1 MMTSSAPDHACRL
14 CGTPQ
19 PTDYWRPPA
28 AVDTGSRLDAWQQAP
43 PINRYCGLCGTP
55 TCGEDILDHL
65 QQEGVSQGEARLYG
79 ASLVS
84 PTPEVVAFMAGWD
97 VAAKGAADQSLIPFD
112 IWLNRAHT
120 RMLVGQSIL
129 TPDQGEAIFSGLD
142 EIERLYQAGRFE
154 LNPAL
159 EDVHTNIEKYLTDT
173 LGIEAGLAMHTAR
186 SRNDQ
191 IVTDMRLWMRHRVM
205 VLAKLSLELMQQ
217 LISVAGTHLDS
228 VMAGYTHHQH
238 ATISTFGHHLAAY
251 AEAIRRV
258 VLRLNHWYD
267 TFNYSPLGCV
277 TGLSTTFPIDRH
289 LTADLLGFEGPEPNS
304 LDPIACRWE
313 PEADLG
319 HVLSILMTQ
328 LSNMAQTF
336 ILLGTQ
342 EFGVLKLHPRFC
354 SGSSIMPQKVNPDA
368 LEVIKGKAADVTSRL
383 SGLLA
388 LGRASLS
395 GYNRDQQWS
404 KYLIMEACLEAIP
417 AVSIMARMVDTS
429 CRPETTHSL
438 LYRRIGVDT
447 GRLRDMAGTGFA
459 GVTELM
465 EQLVA
470 RTGIEFRHL
479 KSVMEHAVALSLHQ
493 GHEDTVT
500 HEALS
505 QALKEAGLSI
515 DIDEETTGRLQ
526 EPAVILAHKQ
536 VIGGPSREALQA
548 ELEQLSAV
556 VEAQRQ
562 IWQSRESTLQ
572 AKYEITKYLQA
583 AASPGNPP
591 LSAAPPGSR
600 PGFPA

>member
-1 MMTSSAPDHACRL
+1 MMTSSPPDRTCRL
-14 CGTPQ
+14 CGALQ
-19 PTDYWRPPA
+19 PTDHWRPPA
-28 AVDTGSRLDAWQQAP
+28 AVDTGSWLDAWDQAGQMD
-43 PINRYCGLCGTP
+43 RYCGLCGTP
-55 TCGEDILDHL
+55 ACGEDVLDHL
-65 QQEGVSQGEARLYG
+65 QQEGVDRAEGRLYG

-84 PTPEVVAFMAGWD
+84 PTPDVVAFMAGWD
-97 VAAKGAADQSLIPFD
+97 VAPKGAADQSLIPFD

-120 RMLVGQSIL
+120 HMLVAQSIL
-129 TPDQGEAIFSGLD
+129 TPAQGEAILTGLD
-142 EIERLYQAGRFE
+142 EIERRYHMGQFV

-159 EDVHTNIEKYLTDT
+159 EDVHTNIEKYLTHT

-191 IVTDMRLWMRHRVM
+191 IVTDMRLWMRHRVI
-205 VLAKLSLELMQQ
+205 VLAKLSLELMRQ
-217 LISVAGTHLDS
+217 LVSVAGTHLDS

-258 VLRLNHWYD
+258 VLRLNHWYE

-289 LTADLLGFEGPEPNS
+289 LTADLLGFDGPEPNS

-319 HVLSILMTQ
+319 HILSILMTQ

-336 ILLGTQ
+336 ILLSTQ
-342 EFGVLKLHPRFC
+342 EFGVLRLHPRFC

-368 LEVIKGKAADVTSRL
+368 LEVIKGKAADVTGRL
-383 SGLLA
+383 SGLLS

-404 KYLIMEACLEAIP
+404 KYLIMEGCLEAMP
-417 AVSIMARMVDTS
+417 AVSIMARVVDTS
-429 CRPETTHSL
+429 CRPEATHPL
-438 LYRRIGVDT
+438 LQRQIGVDT
-447 GRLRDMAGTGFA
+447 ARLRDMAATGFA

-479 KSVMEHAVALSLHQ
+479 KSVMEHAVALSLSRGQ
-493 GHEDTVT
+493 ADTVT

-505 QALKEAGLSI
+505 QALQAAGLSL
-515 DIDEETTGRLQ
+515 DLDAETARRLQ
-526 EPAVILAHKQ
+526 DPAVILANKQ
-536 VIGGPSREALQA
+536 VVGGPGRDALQA
-548 ELEQLSAV
+548 ELAQLEAV

-562 IWQSRESTLQ
+562 TWRSREAVLQ
-572 AKYEITKYLQA
+572 AKYEA
-583 AASPGNPP
+583 CGNHHKLSGSGKP
-591 LSAAPPGSR
+591 L
-600 PGFPA
+600 

>member
-1 MMTSSAPDHACRL
+1 MMTSSAPDRTCRL

-19 PTDYWRPPA
+19 PTDHWRPPA
-28 AVDTGSRLDAWQQAP
+28 TVDTGSLLDAWQQAP
-43 PINRYCGLCGTP
+43 PISRYCGLCGTP
-55 TCGEDILDHL
+55 ACGEDILDHL

-120 RMLVGQSIL
+120 RMLVAQSIL
-129 TPDQGEAIFSGLD
+129 TPDQGEAIFRGLE
-142 EIERLYQAGRFE
+142 EIEQLYQAGQFE

-159 EDVHTNIEKYLTDT
+159 EDVHTNIEKYLTNT

-191 IVTDMRLWMRHRVM
+191 IVTDMRLWMRHRVI
-205 VLAKLSLELMQQ
+205 VLAKLSLDLMHQ
-217 LISVAGTHLDS
+217 LINVAGTHLDS

-258 VLRLNHWYD
+258 VLRLNHWYS

-289 LTADLLGFEGPEPNS
+289 LTAELLGFDGPEPNS

-319 HVLSILMTQ
+319 HILSILMTQ

-383 SGLLA
+383 SGLLS

-404 KYLIMEACLEAIP
+404 KYLIMEACLEAMP

-429 CRPETTHSL
+429 CRPETLHAL
-438 LYRRIGVDT
+438 LNRRIGVDT
-447 GRLRDMAGTGFA
+447 TRLRDMAGTGFA

-493 GHEDTVT
+493 GNPDTVT

-505 QALKEAGLSI
+505 EAVQAAGLSI
-515 DIDEETTGRLQ
+515 DLDAETTTSLQ
-526 EPAVILAHKQ
+526 DPAVILAHKQ
-536 VIGGPSREALQA
+536 VMGGPSREALQA
-548 ELEQLSAV
+548 ELAQLSAV
-556 VEAQRQ
+556 VETQRQ
-562 IWQSRESTLQ
+562 TWQSREAALQ
-572 AKYEITKYLQA
+572 AQYDITKYLQA

-591 LSAAPPGSR
+591 PSAAPPG
-600 PGFPA
+600 

>member
-1 MMTSSAPDHACRL
+1 MTTSSPPDHTCRL
-14 CGTPQ
+14 CGASQ
-19 PTDYWRPPA
+19 PTDDWRPPA
-28 AVDTGSRLDAWQQAP
+28 AATADARLDAWREASP
-43 PINRYCGLCGTP
+43 MARYCGLCGMP
-55 TCGEDILDHL
+55 ACDDERLNHL
-65 QQEGVSQGEARLYG
+65 QREGEGAEAARLYG

-120 RMLVGQSIL
+120 RMLVAQLIL
-129 TPDQGEAIFSGLD
+129 TPPQGEAIFGGLD
-142 EIERLYQAGRFE
+142 EIERLYRASRFT
-154 LNPAL
+154 LDPAL

-191 IVTDMRLWMRHRVM
+191 IVTDMRLWMRHRVI
-205 VLAKLSLELMQQ
+205 VLAKLSLELMRQ
-217 LISVAGTHLDS
+217 LVSVAATHLDS

-251 AEAIRRV
+251 AEAMRRV
-258 VLRLNHWYD
+258 ALRLNHWYD

-289 LTADLLGFEGPEPNS
+289 LTADLLGFDGPEPNA

-319 HVLSILMTQ
+319 HILAILMTQ

-336 ILLGTQ
+336 ILLSTQ
-342 EFGVLKLHPRFC
+342 EFGVIRLHPRFC

-368 LEVIKGKAADVTSRL
+368 LEVIKGKAADVTGRL
-383 SGLLA
+383 SGLLS

-417 AVSIMARMVDTS
+417 AVSIMARIVDTS
-429 CRPETTHSL
+429 CRPETRHPVL
-438 LYRRIGVDT
+438 RRRIGVDAA
-447 GRLRDMAGTGFA
+447 RLRRMAATGFA

-470 RTGIEFRHL
+470 RSGIEFRHL
-479 KSVMEHAVALSLHQ
+479 KSVMEHAVALSLEQ
-493 GHEDTVT
+493 GNTDAVT

-505 QALKEAGLSI
+505 QALHAAGI
-515 DIDEETTGRLQ
+515 DLDLDAETTQRLQ
-526 EPAVILAHKQ
+526 DPAVILANKQ
-536 VIGGPSREALQA
+536 VFGGPGHDPLQV
-548 ELEQLSAV
+548 ELAQLSAV
-556 VEAQRQ
+556 IEAQQ
-562 IWQSRESTLQ
+562 QLWQRREAALN
-572 AKYEITKYLQA
+572 AKYTACADAGAL
-583 AASPGNPP
+583 
-591 LSAAPPGSR
+591 
-600 PGFPA
+600 

>member
-1 MMTSSAPDHACRL
+1 MMTSSSPDHTCRL
-14 CGTPQ
+14 CGAPQ
-19 PTDYWRPPA
+19 PTDHWRPPA
-28 AVDTGSRLDAWQQAP
+28 DVATGSRLDAWQQASQ
-43 PINRYCGLCGTP
+43 IDRYCGLCGTP
-55 TCGEDILDHL
+55 ACSEDILDHL

-112 IWLNRAHT
+112 IWLNRAHS
-120 RMLVGQSIL
+120 RMLVAQSIL
-129 TPDQGEAIFSGLD
+129 TPDQGQAIFSGLN
-142 EIERLYQAGRFE
+142 EIERLYQAGQFE

-159 EDVHTNIEKYLTDT
+159 EDVHTNIEKYITNT
-173 LGIEAGLAMHTAR
+173 LGIEAGLAMNTAR

-191 IVTDMRLWMRHRVM
+191 IVTDMRLWMRHRVI
-205 VLAKLSLELMQQ
+205 VLAKLSLELIHQ
-217 LISVAGTHLDS
+217 LIRIAAMHLDS

-251 AEAIRRV
+251 AEAIHRV

-289 LTADLLGFEGPEPNS
+289 LTAELLGFDGPEPNS

-319 HVLSILMTQ
+319 HILSILMTQ
-328 LSNMAQTF
+328 LSNMSQTF
-336 ILLGTQ
+336 ILLSTQ
-342 EFGVLKLHPRFC
+342 EFGVLRLHPRFC

-383 SGLLA
+383 SGLLS

-404 KYLIMEACLEAIP
+404 KYLIMEACLEAMP

-429 CRPETTHSL
+429 CQPETAHPL
-438 LYRRIGVDT
+438 LHRQIGIDT
-447 GRLRDMAGTGFA
+447 TRLRDMATTGFT

-470 RTGIEFRHL
+470 QTGIEFRYL
-479 KSVMEHAVALSLHQ
+479 KSAMEHAVAISLYQ
-493 GHEDTVT
+493 GNADIVT

-505 QALKEAGLSI
+505 QALQAAGLDLDLDAS
-515 DIDEETTGRLQ
+515 TTRRLQ
-526 EPAVILAHKQ
+526 EPDVILAHKQ
-536 VIGGPSREALQA
+536 VVGGPSPEALQS
-548 ELEQLSAV
+548 ELAQLRTV
-556 VEAQRQ
+556 VETQRQ
-562 IWQSRESTLQ
+562 TWRSREATLQ
-572 AKYEITKYLQA
+572 AKYEACGRLE
-583 AASPGNPP
+583 SP
-591 LSAAPPGSR
+591 
-600 PGFPA
+600 

>member
-1 MMTSSAPDHACRL
+1 MMLSLPPARTCRL
-14 CGTPQ
+14 CGAPQ
-19 PTDYWRPPA
+19 PTDDWRPPA
-28 AVDTGSRLDAWQQAP
+28 AVDTGSPLEAWQKAP
-43 PINRYCGLCGTP
+43 QLDRYCGLCGTP
-55 TCGEDILDHL
+55 ACGEDLLDHL
-65 QQEGVSQGEARLYG
+65 QQEGVNQGEARLYG

-120 RMLVGQSIL
+120 RMLVAQSIL
-129 TPDQGEAIFSGLD
+129 TPTQGEAIFSGLD
-142 EIERLYQAGRFE
+142 EIERRYQLGQFV

-159 EDVHTNIEKYLTDT
+159 EDVHTNIETYLTNT

-191 IVTDMRLWMRHRVM
+191 IVTDMRLWMRHRVI
-205 VLAKLSLELMQQ
+205 VLAKVNLQLMHQ
-217 LISVAGTHLDS
+217 LVSVAGTHLDS

-277 TGLSTTFPIDRH
+277 TGLSTTFPIDRY
-289 LTADLLGFEGPEPNS
+289 LTAEWLGFDGPEPNS

-319 HVLSILMTQ
+319 HILSILMTQ
-328 LSNMAQTF
+328 LSNMAQTL
-336 ILLGTQ
+336 ILLATQ

-383 SGLLA
+383 SGLLS

-404 KYLIMEACLEAIP
+404 KYLIMEACLESIP

-429 CRPETTHSL
+429 CRPETMHPL
-438 LYRRIGVDT
+438 LHRQIGIDT
-447 GRLRDMAGTGFA
+447 ARLRDMAATGFA

-470 RTGIEFRHL
+470 QTGIEFRHL
-479 KSVMEHAVALSLHQ
+479 KSVMEHAVALSLNQ
-493 GHEDTVT
+493 GSADTVT

-505 QALKEAGLSI
+505 QALQDAGLSL
-515 DIDEETTGRLQ
+515 DLDAETTRRLQ
-526 EPAVILAHKQ
+526 DPTVILAHKQ
-536 VIGGPSREALQA
+536 VVGGPSREALQA
-548 ELEQLSAV
+548 ELAQLNAV
-556 VEAQRQ
+556 IEAQRQ
-562 IWQSRESTLQ
+562 TWQRREAALQ
-572 AKYEITKYLQA
+572 AKYEACGTA
-583 AASPGNPP
+583 
-591 LSAAPPGSR
+591 
-600 PGFPA
+600 

>member
-1 MMTSSAPDHACRL
+1 MTTSPPPDDACRL
-14 CGTPQ
+14 CGASQ
-19 PTDYWRPPA
+19 PTDDWRPPA
-28 AVDTGSRLDAWQQAP
+28 AAASNSRLDAWREAS
-43 PINRYCGLCGTP
+43 PIARYCGLCGMP
-55 TCGEDILDHL
+55 SCDDERLDAL
-65 QQEGVSQGEARLYG
+65 QRDGDETGAARLYG

-120 RMLVGQSIL
+120 RMLVAQLIL
-129 TPDQGEAIFSGLD
+129 TPPQGEAILGGLD
-142 EIERLYQAGRFE
+142 EIERLYRAGRFT
-154 LNPAL
+154 LDPAL
-159 EDVHTNIEKYLTDT
+159 EDAHTNIEKYLTDT

-191 IVTDMRLWMRHRVM
+191 VVTDMRLWMRHRVIA
-205 VLAKLSLELMQQ
+205 LAKLSLELMRQ
-217 LISVAGTHLDS
+217 LASAAATHLDS

-251 AEAIRRV
+251 AEAMRRV
-258 VLRLNHWYD
+258 ALRLNHWWD

-289 LTADLLGFEGPEPNS
+289 LTADLLGFDGPEPNA

-319 HVLSILMTQ
+319 HILAILMTQ

-336 ILLGTQ
+336 ILFSTQ
-342 EFGVLKLHPRFC
+342 EFGVIRLHPRFC

-368 LEVIKGKAADVTSRL
+368 LEVIKGKAADVTGRL
-383 SGLLA
+383 SGLLS

-417 AVSIMARMVDTS
+417 AVSIMARIVDTS
-429 CRPETTHSL
+429 CRPETTHPVL
-438 LYRRIGVDT
+438 RRRIGVDT
-447 GRLRDMAGTGFA
+447 ARLRRMAATGFA

-470 RTGIEFRHL
+470 RSGIEFRHL
-479 KSVMEHAVALSLHQ
+479 KSVMEHAVALSLEQ
-493 GHEDTVT
+493 GNADTVT
-500 HEALS
+500 HDALS
-505 QALKEAGLSI
+505 QALDAAGIRLDLDAEATL
-515 DIDEETTGRLQ
+515 RLQ
-526 EPAVILAHKQ
+526 DPTVILANKQ
-536 VIGGPSREALQA
+536 VFGGPGHDPLQV
-548 ELEQLSAV
+548 ELAQLNAV
-556 VEAQRQ
+556 IEAQQ
-562 IWQSRESTLQ
+562 QLWQRRETALN
-572 AKYEITKYLQA
+572 AKYEACADAGTL
-583 AASPGNPP
+583 
-591 LSAAPPGSR
+591 
-600 PGFPA
+600 

>member
-1 MMTSSAPDHACRL
+1 MMTSSPPDRTCRL
-14 CGTPQ
+14 CGLPQ
-19 PTDYWRPPA
+19 PTDHWRPPA
-28 AVDTGSRLDAWQQAP
+28 AVDTGSRLEAWQKAP
-43 PINRYCGLCGTP
+43 QIDRYCGLCGTP

-65 QQEGVSQGEARLYG
+65 QQEGVDQAEGRLYG

-97 VAAKGAADQSLIPFD
+97 VAPKGAADQSLIPFD

-120 RMLVGQSIL
+120 RMLVAQSIL
-129 TPDQGEAIFSGLD
+129 TSAQGEAILGGLG
-142 EIERLYQAGRFE
+142 EIERLYRAGQFT

-159 EDVHTNIEKYLTDT
+159 EDVHTNIEKYLTHT

-191 IVTDMRLWMRHRVM
+191 IVTDMRLWMRHRVI
-205 VLAKLSLELMQQ
+205 VLAKLNLELIHQ
-217 LISVAGTHLDS
+217 LISVAGIHLDS

-289 LTADLLGFEGPEPNS
+289 LTADLLGFDGPEPNS
-304 LDPIACRWE
+304 IDPIACRWE

-319 HVLSILMTQ
+319 HMLSILMTQ

-336 ILLGTQ
+336 ILLSTQ
-342 EFGVLKLHPRFC
+342 EFGVLRLHPRFC

-368 LEVIKGKAADVTSRL
+368 LEVIKGKAADVTSRT
-383 SGLLA
+383 SGLLS

-404 KYLIMEACLEAIP
+404 KYLIMEACLEAMP
-417 AVSIMARMVDTS
+417 AVSIMARIVDTS
-429 CRPETTHSL
+429 CRPETEHPL
-438 LYRRIGVDT
+438 LHRRIGVDT
-447 GRLRDMAGTGFA
+447 KRLRDMAATGFA

-470 RTGIEFRHL
+470 QTGIEFRHL

-493 GHEDTVT
+493 GNPDTVT

-505 QALKEAGLSI
+505 QALHAAGLSI
-515 DIDEETTGRLQ
+515 DLDAETTRRLQ
-526 EPAVILAHKQ
+526 EPSVILAHKQ

-548 ELEQLSAV
+548 ELAQLSVV
-556 VEAQRQ
+556 VEAQRD
-562 IWQSRESTLQ
+562 IWQSREAGLH
-572 AKYEITKYLQA
+572 AKYEACGK
-583 AASPGNPP
+583 P
-591 LSAAPPGSR
+591 
-600 PGFPA
+600 